1 MDPEVCPVCN
11 KVVYDAEGFPAGKL
25 SESFNFF
32 TDIMSSLKKT
42 SFHLKMFLMRLS
54 M

>member
-25 SESFNFF
+25 SESFNFS
-32 TDIMSSLKKT
+32 TDIMSSLKKLPFT
-42 SFHLKMFLMRLS
+42 
-54 M
+54 